1 MPLPVPSSNNF
12 PVGFSWGTASS
23 ATQSQGATPA
33 DNWWGWEQAGRA
45 PRSGDGNGFDKLY
58 ASDFAL
64 LADWGFTDY
73 RLSLDWARIEPQ
85 PGRHD
90 QEAVEHYR
98 QILLAGH
105 DAGLTMWVC
114 LLHTALPSWFAD
126 EGGFL
131 SPKASA
137 IWARHV
143 DFIAETFGDPAD
155 GWMPVNNPTAYA
167 QKAYL
172 TGTFPPGHTSQEE
185 FLTVLQAIH
194 QADFEAALRLRQ
206 GGKPTSTNE
215 ALLQPH
221 PADDSTDAAGVTALI
236 DAVVWDSWLNLA
248 RTPRYEDAFDQ
259 YGFSHYF
266 TPAVSSSGDLL
277 PYPAGHPVGPQGYA
291 PWAPGLG
298 EVLTRLN
305 TELPGK
311 RFLVAEIG
319 YGGEDDRARAAY
331 LQATLHQVHG
341 AMADGMDI
349 TGVHLWT
356 GVDNYEWLDGHT
368 VSFGLFDRNR
378 APRSSARIIQSMIR
392 K

>member
-1 MPLPVPSSNNF
+1 MSPSGLAPSGF
-12 PVGFSWGTASS
+12 PTDFSWGTASS
-23 ATQSQGATPA
+23 ATQCQGATSA
-33 DNWWGWEQAGRA
+33 DNWWTWEQAGKA
-45 PRSGDGNGFDKLY
+45 PHSGDGNGSDKLY
-58 ASDFAL
+58 KSDFAL
-64 LADWGFTDY
+64 LADWGFSDH

-98 QILLAGH
+98 HILQTGR

-114 LLHTALPSWFAD
+114 LLHTALPTWFAS

-137 IWARHV
+137 TWARHV
-143 DFIAETFGDPAD
+143 DFIAETFGDLVD

-206 GGKPTSTNE
+206 GGTPTSTNE
-215 ALLQPH
+215 ALLPLH
-221 PADDSTDAAGVTALI
+221 PADDSTDAAAATALV
-236 DAVVWDSWLNLA
+236 DAVVWDSWLQLA
-248 RTPRYEDAFDQ
+248 RTPRYQDAFDQ
-259 YGFSHYF
+259 YGFSYYF
-266 TPAVSSSGDLL
+266 TPTVGPSGDLR
-277 PYPAGHPVGPQGYA
+277 PYPAGEPVGPQGYVS
-291 PWAPGLG
+291 WAPGLG
-298 EVLTRLN
+298 EVLDRLN
-305 TELPGK
+305 SELPGK

-319 YGGEDDRARAAY
+319 YGGEDDRARATY
-331 LQATLHQVHG
+331 LQDALGQVHD
-341 AMADGMDI
+341 AMTRGMEI

-368 VSFGLFDRNR
+368 VSFGLFDRHR
-378 APRSSARIIQSMIR
+378 APRPSARIVQSLIR